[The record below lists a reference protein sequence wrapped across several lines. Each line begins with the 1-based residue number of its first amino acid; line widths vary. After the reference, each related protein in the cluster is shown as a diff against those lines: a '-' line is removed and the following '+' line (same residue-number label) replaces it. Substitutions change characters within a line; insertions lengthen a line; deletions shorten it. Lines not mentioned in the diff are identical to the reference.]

1 MKRQNRKDCMIYNY
15 HHTKLKMQK
24 RNKIKITY
32 LIILL
37 LFTIFVLLD
46 TFVIPK
52 SKSTAG
58 NNIENQ
64 DENLNLGEYTD
75 NSYIY
80 DDIAINIDTMVKYES
95 TIYVADIRL
104 NDSKYL
110 KTAFANNEYGRNI
123 KEVTSVIAKQN
134 NAILAINGDYY
145 GFRDYGYVMRNGE
158 IYRDVKNSDANQQ
171 DLILYADGRFEIEYE
186 KDIDLEQLKADGAT
200 QVFSFGP
207 SLVLNG
213 EITVTQNQEVG
224 IASPSNPRT
233 AVGIIDEGHYVFVVS
248 DGRTEESKGLSL
260 YQLAEVMKE
269 INCTKAYNLDG
280 GGSTT
285 MCFNGNVLNVTTGGH
300 WNAIEERKISDIV
313 YIGR

>member
-1 MKRQNRKDCMIYNY
+1 MIYNY
-15 HHTKLKMQK
+15 HHTKLKMQR

-52 SKSTAG
+52 SKTTTT
-58 NNIENQ
+58 NNNENQ
-64 DENLNLGEYTD
+64 DENPNLGEYTE
-75 NSYIY
+75 NSYID
-80 DDIAINIDTMVKYES
+80 DDIAININTTNKYES
-95 TIYVADIRL
+95 TIYVADIQL
-104 NDSKYL
+104 KNSKYL

-123 KEVTSVIAKQN
+123 KEITSIIAKQN

-145 GFRDYGYVMRNGE
+145 GFRDYGYVMRNG
-158 IYRDVKNSDANQQ
+158 IVYRDVKNSDENQQ
-171 DLILYADGRFEIEYE
+171 DLILYSDGRFEIEYE
-186 KDIDLEQLKADGAT
+186 KDLDLAQLKDDGAMH
-200 QVFSFGP
+200 VFSFGP

-213 EITVTQNQEVG
+213 EITVAQNQEVG

-233 AVGIIDEGHYVFVVS
+233 AIGILDEGHYVFVVS
-248 DGRTEESKGLSL
+248 DGRTDESKGLSL
-260 YQLAEVMKE
+260 YQLAEYMKE
-269 INCTKAYNLDG
+269 LNCKKAYNLDG

-285 MCFNGNVLNVTTGGH
+285 MCFNGKVLNVTTGGH
-300 WNAIEERKISDIV
+300 WNAIEERKVSDIV